1 MSPKWSV
8 RLCFCDWKVV
18 CIYHVPM
25 HSTYV
30 ILSSVLLHGS
40 VNAVAEIQGTIAEK
54 KKTDEMILNSCKLTF
69 QVNMINI
76 YGNM

>member
-1 MSPKWSV
+1 
-8 RLCFCDWKVV
+8 
-18 CIYHVPM
+18 M